1 MNIKEIRLKVKY
13 SQSAAAALAKCSPN
27 SWRLYEA
34 NPQVLTPSVRAAC
47 DAAAAKLADLLRET
61 TPA

>member
-1 MNIKEIRLKVKY
+1 MDIKEIRLKTKY

-34 NPQVLTPSVRAAC
+34 NPAALTPLVRAAC
-47 DAAAAKLADLLRET
+47 DAAAAKLAAMLQDQT
-61 TPA
+61 A

>member
-1 MNIKEIRLKVKY
+1 MNIKEIRLMTKY

-34 NPQVLTPSVRAAC
+34 NPAAVTPAVRAAC
-47 DAAAAKLADLLRET
+47 DAAAAKLQAMLGEQS
-61 TPA
+61 A